1 MDSEKMGKYIAK
13 LRKQKNMT
21 QKELADKINVTDKA
35 VSKWE
40 RGKGIPDIVNLEEL
54 AKVFGITIVELI
66 NSGKDNADADKNYA
80 DCEEEKRELALYKE
94 EIEKYNMRR
103 RKLHKSITIICVA
116 VGIALITSG
125 IYFLKNPY
133 MQTSEAVRGS
143 IDGPTAVYFVKK
155 QPAVGSVISC
165 ITGIVCIAAGV
176 ALTVKDTRNTS
187 KIR

>member
-1 MDSEKMGKYIAK
+1 
-13 LRKQKNMT
+13 
-21 QKELADKINVTDKA
+21 
-35 VSKWE
+35 
-40 RGKGIPDIVNLEEL
+40 
-54 AKVFGITIVELI
+54 
-66 NSGKDNADADKNYA
+66 
-80 DCEEEKRELALYKE
+80 
-94 EIEKYNMRR
+94 MRR
-103 RKLHKSITIICVA
+103 KKLHKSITIICVA
-116 VGIALITSG
+116 VGIALITAG
-125 IYFLKNPY
+125 ISFLKNPY

>member
-1 MDSEKMGKYIAK
+1 
-13 LRKQKNMT
+13 
-21 QKELADKINVTDKA
+21 
-35 VSKWE
+35 
-40 RGKGIPDIVNLEEL
+40 
-54 AKVFGITIVELI
+54 
-66 NSGKDNADADKNYA
+66 
-80 DCEEEKRELALYKE
+80 
-94 EIEKYNMRR
+94 MRR
-103 RKLHKSITIICVA
+103 KKLHKSITIICVA
-116 VGIALITSG
+116 VGIALITAG

-143 IDGPTAVYFVKK
+143 IDVPTAVYFVKK